1 MPSLASISRRR
12 LAMGISAVAL
22 IPIGLFLRFQP
33 WGLLSDLSGGILYAS
48 LIYVLVAFL
57 VPASTRITVGLWAL
71 GWCVAVE
78 LLQLTAFPSTAAHL
92 FAPARLVFGTGF
104 AATDLVAYLL
114 GVLFAF
120 LIDLFW
126 QRRITHSR

>member
-1 MPSLASISRRR
+1 MASPNRRR

-33 WGLLSDLSGGILYAS
+33 WGLISDLSGGILYAS

-57 VPASTRITVGLWAL
+57 VPTSARVTVGLWAL

-78 LLQLTAFPSTAAHL
+78 LLQLTAFPSTAGHL
-92 FAPARLVFGTGF
+92 FPPARLVLGTGF
-104 AATDLVAYLL
+104 AATDLVAYLVGAL
-114 GVLFAF
+114 SAF
-120 LIDLFW
+120 LVDLFW
-126 QRRITHSR
+126 QRRITNSRY

>member
-1 MPSLASISRRR
+1 MPSLASLSQRR
-12 LAMGISAVAL
+12 LMMGISALAL

-57 VPASTRITVGLWAL
+57 VPTGTQITVGLWAL

-78 LLQLTAFPSTAAHL
+78 LLQLTAFPSSVADL
-92 FAPARLVFGTGF
+92 FPPARLVLGTGF
-104 AATDLVAYLL
+104 APTDLVAYFF

-120 LIDLFW
+120 LVDLIW
-126 QRRITHSR
+126 QR